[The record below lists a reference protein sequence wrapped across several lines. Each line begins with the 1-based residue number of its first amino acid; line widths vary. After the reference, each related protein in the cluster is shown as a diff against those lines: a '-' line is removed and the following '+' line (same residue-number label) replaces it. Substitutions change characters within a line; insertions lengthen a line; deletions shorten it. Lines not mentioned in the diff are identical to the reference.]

1 MKHLLVSILLLVCVC
16 FFIYNTII
24 ICREGLDAQNIYFN
38 ILQNERGIQGS
49 YKELTCINSS
59 QAECEA
65 NGDCVFNASTELC
78 DIA

>member
-1 MKHLLVSILLLVCVC
+1 MKHLLVSILLIVCIC
-16 FFIYNTII
+16 IFIYNTIN
-24 ICREGLDAQNIYFN
+24 ICREGLGAPDIYFD
-38 ILQNERGIQGS
+38 ILQTERAIQSS

-59 QAECEA
+59 QTECEA